1 MASEPWDQMSSTELR
16 ALSSSPTHLSLSVQA
31 LWHDA
36 QGDWEAAHNCAQE
49 DHSELGSLMHAYLH
63 RKEGDIGNA
72 RYWYSRAG
80 RPVFQGTLQQEWEA
94 IAVEALASR

>member
-1 MASEPWDQMSSTELR
+1 
-16 ALSSSPTHLSLSVQA
+16 
-31 LWHDA
+31 
-36 QGDWEAAHNCAQE
+36 
-49 DHSELGSLMHAYLH
+49 MHAYLH

-94 IAVEALASR
+94 IAVESLDSK